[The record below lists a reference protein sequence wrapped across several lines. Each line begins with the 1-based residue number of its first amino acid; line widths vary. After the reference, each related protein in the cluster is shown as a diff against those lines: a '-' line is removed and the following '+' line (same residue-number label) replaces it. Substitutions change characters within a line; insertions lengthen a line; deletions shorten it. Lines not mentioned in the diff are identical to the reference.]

1 MNKVGFIIPSFCRT
15 EQHLDVLKYC
25 IKSIRKFYPNNKII
39 IINDFSLIDISIPFI
54 NDLNINI
61 VMSTQ
66 KGAADIST
74 YKYFYNNKLFDIAVI
89 IQDSMFFENKVDI
102 LDKVENVLPLWH
114 AINHR
119 IEWDTTIVP
128 RNQIP
133 DIYKNEIKTHSENI
147 ITHIKK
153 ILGDT
158 EFTRYALNLYKQ
170 KERWSVTFGPS
181 TIISHKFLTELQEKT
196 NILTLFSQLKTNWQR
211 RIAESV
217 FSLGIHY
224 LLGDETN
231 EKSLNGL
238 YYDGIRHPSS
248 ICYNK
253 QIQIQ
258 ELNKYKYC
266 AKGKYT
272 SKISFNR
279 R

>member
-1 MNKVGFIIPSFCRT
+1 MNFGFIIPSFCKT
-15 EQHLDVLKYC
+15 DQHLDVLKYC

-39 IINDFSLIDISIPFI
+39 IINDFSLIDISKPFT
-54 NDLNINI
+54 NDLNVNI

-74 YKYFYNNKLFDIAVI
+74 YEYFYNNKLFDIAVI
-89 IQDSMFFENKVDI
+89 MQDSMFFENKVET
-102 LDKVENVLPLWH
+102 LDQIEKVLPLWH
-114 AINHR
+114 ATNHR
-119 IEWDTTIVP
+119 REWDTTIVP
-128 RNQIP
+128 KTQIA
-133 DIYKNEIKTHSENI
+133 DMFKNEITTHSEHI

-158 EFTRYALNLYKQ
+158 EFTKYALNLYKQ

-181 TIISHKFLTELQEKT
+181 VIISHNFLTELQEKT
-196 NILTLFSQLKTNWQR
+196 NILSLFTQLYTNWQR

-224 LLGDETN
+224 LLGDKTN
-231 EKSLNGL
+231 ENSLNGL
-238 YYDGIRHPSS
+238 YYDGIRHPSN
-248 ICYNK
+248 ICHNHQV
-253 QIQIQ
+253 QIP
-258 ELNKYKYC
+258 ELDKFSYC